1 MVEDGRVLGQD
12 GDAALALKF
21 VGVHHAL
28 DVGLVGAKS
37 AALVQHGVNQGG
49 LSVVHVRDD
58 SDIAKTLAQNLMS
71 FLLERTACDKANGG
85 LNRLVSVYNTR
96 AGRVSFQ
103 RHGES
108 ESGDAS

>member
-12 GDAALALKF
+12 GDAALAIQL

-37 AALVQHGVNQGG
+37 AALVQHGIHQGG

-58 SDIAKTLAQNLMS
+58 GDVANTLAQNRCPSSWGKPRATRQTEGFGTDSLS
-71 FLLERTACDKANGG
+71 LQYAAENGF
-85 LNRLVSVYNTR
+85 TI
-96 AGRVSFQ
+96 A
-103 RHGES
+103 
-108 ESGDAS
+108 A